1 MVAPLFTIVCVLC
14 VLGVLVR
21 LNVCVLIEEQD
32 FTKHRFEQQQDRRQ
46 RRFIHCGSTGGPS
59 TACRDPACL
68 LFLLICVAVL
78 SAVGFVAVDA
88 FLDRKKAGEK
98 LKEWTKRT
106 QGERMREDE
115 RE

>member
-1 MVAPLFTIVCVLC
+1 MLC

-21 LNVCVLIEEQD
+21 LNLHVLLGNQD
-32 FTKHRFEQQQDRRQ
+32 FTKHRLEWKQDRRG
-46 RRFIHCGSTGGPS
+46 RRYIHRESTGGPP

-68 LFLLICVAVL
+68 LFLLLCVAVL
-78 SAVGFVAVDA
+78 SAVGFVAFHA
-88 FLDRKKAGEK
+88 FFRGKKAGEK

-106 QGERMREDE
+106 EGERMREDE